1 MVVAIMVIQIGKASL
16 LFIHKSVRY
25 SLLLILGYCSQ
36 CYRNY
41 MEKERHKKEQ
51 DFSKFEEKKRQ
62 QTDKKKS
69 FKNVFKISSN
79 AKGMCNQYILNICVK
94 IY

>member
-1 MVVAIMVIQIGKASL
+1 MHLTFASIL
-16 LFIHKSVRY
+16 IKI
-25 SLLLILGYCSQ
+25 LLIIGYCSQ

-41 MEKERHKKEQ
+41 MEKERRKKEQ

-69 FKNVFKISSN
+69 FKNVFKKSSN
-79 AKGMCNQYILNICVK
+79 AKGNQPSSMN
-94 IY
+94 